1 MAKVILARRR
11 YENPLGDCGFAVVL
25 LAVRQVYLYDDGG
38 ERFVEKMND
47 YLKYKDLYSKNNLF
61 YLVSGVVLGIIL
73 SKLLS

>member
-1 MAKVILARRR
+1 
-11 YENPLGDCGFAVVL
+11 
-25 LAVRQVYLYDDGG
+25 
-38 ERFVEKMND
+38 MND